1 MSENVEE
8 LLAKLW
14 LANQG
19 YTGISSQA
27 PNDPP
32 DFVVGK
38 SIAVEVRRLNWM
50 DDSDEGV
57 ETDEYALT
65 SMIEEV
71 LEEAGEPP
79 GGYDVDVKCQTH
91 GVSLGTRKDKKSV
104 KQTVTQFVAQYAK
117 KIDGA
122 LQSGERPESWITGW
136 ECGMRLRFSSG
147 LISRTSKFELVDV
160 EAEAASRGWVV
171 SDSIDNINRCIVE
184 KTDTIKDKICLYPEW
199 WLVLVAHNIDVPGS
213 WEQDR
218 WQTVRDNLVDTRPW
232 SRIVVL
238 NQTDHLIS
246 VDLIGHFTQ
255 D

>member
-1 MSENVEE
+1 MSEKVEE

-14 LANQG
+14 LMNQG
-19 YTGISSQA
+19 YSDICSQA

-57 ETDEYALT
+57 ETDENALT

-71 LEEAGEPP
+71 LEKAGEPP
-79 GGYDVDVKCQTH
+79 GEYNVDVKCQTH
-91 GVSLGTRKDKKSV
+91 GVLLGKRNHKKLV
-104 KQTVTQFVAQYAK
+104 KQTVAQFVTQYAK
-117 KIDGA
+117 KIAGA
-122 LQSGERPESWITGW
+122 LQSGKHPESWITGW
-136 ECGMRLRFSSG
+136 ECGIRLRFSSG
-147 LISRTSKFELVDV
+147 LISRTSKFKLVDV
-160 EAEAASRGWVV
+160 EVEAASRGWMV

-184 KTDTIKDKICLYPEW
+184 KTDKIEDRICLYAEW
-199 WLVLVAHNIDVPGS
+199 WLVLVSHNIDVPGS

-238 NQTDHLIS
+238 NQIGHLMP
-246 VDLIGHFTQ
+246 VDLIGQFIQ